1 MITPQKRNAVFLLH
15 QEGMP
20 LREISRRLALSRN
33 SARRIIAQEGRSAA
47 RSFTPPIDSELLREL
62 YHQCDG
68 YVQRVFEKLQEEHGL
83 AIKYSSLTRWLR
95 HLGISLPAQ
104 TRCDRV
110 PDEPGAEMQH
120 DTSPFVI
127 KLGQTPT
134 KLQASLLYLRYSKRR
149 YLQFYRVFDRFQ
161 MKCFLHRALL
171 HWGYAPPICVIDNTN
186 LARLR
191 GLGAQA
197 VITPEM
203 EAFAKTYG
211 FGFLCHAPKHPDRKA
226 GEERSFL
233 TVETNFLPGRNFQDI
248 EDLNQ
253 QALHW
258 STVRMEQ
265 RPQGKPGL
273 IPAQAFDYERSFLQQ
288 LPPQLP
294 PPYKLLE
301 RSIDEYGYVAVEA
314 NYYLAPGSG
323 RGQVTVLRYDRH
335 IQIYQSSQLLA
346 EYPLEPDGVRNK
358 QVHPPGEPAPRCK
371 PRHRYQSSDEEQKR
385 LRAMGPAL
393 SAYVDLILTTP
404 GLMRHQYLRR
414 LLALS
419 QRMSAELFV
428 RAVER
433 AHRYQ
438 ITDLATLEKIALL
451 LFKDEGGPLPLPSI
465 DPAFRERPAY
475 REGSLTDS
483 PDLSQYE

>member
-20 LREISRRLALSRN
+20 LREISRRLGLSRN
-33 SARRIIAQEGRSAA
+33 SVRRIIAQEGRSAT
-47 RSFTPPIDSELLREL
+47 RSFTPPVDSELLRDL
-62 YHQCDG
+62 YHECDG

-95 HLGISLPAQ
+95 QLGISLPAQ

-191 GLGAQA
+191 GLGSQA
-197 VITPEM
+197 IIVPEM

-211 FGFLCHAPKHPDRKA
+211 FRFLCHARGHADRKA

-233 TVETNFLPGRNFQDI
+233 TVITNFLSGRKFQSL

-265 RPQGKPGL
+265 RPQGKAGL
-273 IPAQAFDYERSFLQQ
+273 IPAQAFEYERTFLQE
-288 LPPQLP
+288 LHPQLP
-294 PPYKLLE
+294 APYKLLE
-301 RSIDEYGYVAVEA
+301 RSIDEYGYVAVDA
-314 NYYLAPGSG
+314 NFYWAPGSG
-323 RGQVTVLRYDRH
+323 RGEVMVLRYDRH
-335 IQIYQSSQLLA
+335 IQIYQSSQLLI

-358 QVHPPGEPAPRCK
+358 EVHPPGQPAPRHK
-371 PRHRYQSSDEEQKR
+371 PRHRKRPSDEEEKR

-393 SAYVDLILTTP
+393 SAYVDLILATP
-404 GLMRHQYLRR
+404 GLLRHQHLRR

-419 QRMSAELFV
+419 RRMTPELFV
-428 RAVER
+428 RIIER
-433 AHRYQ
+433 AHRYR

-451 LFKDEGGPLPLPSI
+451 LLKDAGGQLPLPSI
-465 DPAFRERPAY
+465 DPSFRDRPAY
-475 REGSLTDS
+475 REGSITDS

>member
-20 LREISRRLALSRN
+20 LREISRRLGLSRN
-33 SARRIIAQEGRSAA
+33 SARRIIAQEGRTAA
-47 RSFTPPIDSELLREL
+47 RSFTPPMDPELLREL

-95 HLGISLPAQ
+95 QLGISLPAQ

-127 KLGQTPT
+127 KLDQTPA

-171 HWGYAPPICVIDNTN
+171 HWGCAPKICVIDNTN

-197 VITPEM
+197 VIAPEM

-211 FGFLCHAPKHPDRKA
+211 FRFLCHAVGHSDRKA
-226 GEERSFL
+226 GDERSFL
-233 TVETNFLPGRNFQDI
+233 TVETNFLPGRKFQDM

-253 QALHW
+253 QALRW
-258 STVRMEQ
+258 STTRMEQ
-265 RPQGKPGL
+265 RPQGKAGL
-273 IPAQAFDYERSFLQQ
+273 IPAQAFEYERTFLQQ
-288 LPPQLP
+288 LPPELP
-294 PPYKLLE
+294 APYKLLE

-314 NYYLAPGSG
+314 NYYWAPGSG

-335 IQIYQSSQLLA
+335 IQIYQSSRLLI
-346 EYPLEPDGVRNK
+346 EYPLEPDGVRVK
-358 QVHPPGEPAPRCK
+358 QVHPPGEPAPRYK
-371 PRHRYQSSDEEQKR
+371 PRHRQQSSDEEQKR
-385 LRAMGPAL
+385 LRAIAPAVN
-393 SAYVDLILTTP
+393 AYVDLILATP
-404 GLMRHQYLRR
+404 GLLRHHHLRR

-419 QRMSAELFV
+419 RRMSPELFA

-433 AHRYQ
+433 AHHYG
-438 ITDLATLEKIALL
+438 ITDLATLDNIALL
-451 LFKDEGGPLPLPSI
+451 LLKEGGQLPLPSI
-465 DPAFRERPAY
+465 DPSFRDRPAY

-483 PDLSQYE
+483 PNLSQYE

>member
-1 MITPQKRNAVFLLH
+1 MITPQKSNAVFLLH
-15 QEGMP
+15 QQGMP
-20 LREISRRLALSRN
+20 LREISRRLGLSRN
-33 SARRIIAQEGRSAA
+33 SVRRLIAREGRTAA
-47 RSFTPPIDSELLREL
+47 HAFTPPVDPELLREL

-83 AIKYSSLTRWLR
+83 TIKYPSLTRWLR
-95 HLGISLPAQ
+95 QLGISRPAP

-127 KLGQTPT
+127 KLGETPAR
-134 KLQASLLYLRYSKRR
+134 LQASLLYLRYSKRR

-171 HWGYAPPICVIDNTN
+171 HWGHAPRICVIDNTN

-197 VITPEM
+197 VIAPEM

-211 FGFLCHAPKHPDRKA
+211 FRFLCHAPKHSDRKA

-233 TVETNFLPGRNFQDI
+233 TVETNFLPGRTFQDL

-265 RPQGKPGL
+265 RPQGKAGL
-273 IPAQAFDYERSFLQQ
+273 IPAQAFEYERTFLQP
-288 LPPQLP
+288 LPPELP
-294 PPYKLLE
+294 APYKLLE

-314 NYYLAPGSG
+314 NYYWAPGSG

-335 IQIYQSSQLLA
+335 IQIYQSRQLLA
-346 EYPLEPDGVRNK
+346 EYPLEPEGVRNK
-358 QVHPPGEPAPRCK
+358 QVHPPGQPAPRYK
-371 PRHRYQSSDEEQKR
+371 PRHRQPSSDEEQKR
-385 LRAMGPAL
+385 LRAMAPAV
-393 SAYVDLILTTP
+393 SAYVDLIFATP
-404 GLMRHQYLRR
+404 GLLRHQHLRR
-414 LLALS
+414 LLGLS
-419 QRMSAELFV
+419 QRMSPELFA

-433 AHRYQ
+433 AHRYG
-438 ITDLATLEKIALL
+438 ITDLAILEKIALL
-451 LFKDEGGPLPLPSI
+451 LLKDDGGQLPLPSM
-465 DPAFRERPAY
+465 DPSFRDRPAY
-475 REGSLTDS
+475 HEGSLTDS